1 MKNIIIGTAG
11 HIDHGKTTLI
21 KYLTGI
27 DTDRLPQ
34 EKEREMTIDIGFS
47 YIREKDINIGI
58 VDVPGHQKFIKNM
71 LSGISGINYVLFLIA
86 SDDGIM
92 PQTVEHFEILKLL
105 GIKSGMIVLTKTD
118 LVSKEKIS
126 TLKSQIKERFKG
138 SFLEN
143 FNILETSIKDTQS
156 FDRLKI
162 KLLEDISKLQLENQ
176 KKDFLMYIDRSFT
189 IKGAG
194 TVVTGSVSSGKI
206 NLGDNIYLYPLRKKL
221 KIKSIENFGNRLEIL
236 EENCRGALNLGSID
250 YKEIKRGDFLYSNND
265 LIASDRIDIFLTG
278 LENKFIKNNQKIRVY
293 LGTDEVIGKILLLDK
308 FKNGYIGQVILEK
321 EIFSFKNQLGI
332 IRSYSPIITLG
343 GIKILDTKG
352 QKISKKNNNYKLY
365 IDRLKDIFDNKDFNK
380 KDRENLKE
388 KIIEYLKNFHTINP
402 LKKGIKYLELEKIL
416 STDIDYVL
424 EDLTKENVIKI
435 ENKTISLYDFKIK
448 LTKEQKDLKE
458 KIFKIYKNSGFY
470 MVKYE
475 IIENILEDFYPKK
488 EIEKVHRFMLEN
500 QMIIYLE
507 EDRYILSGFF
517 KEAQKKLIDYFSQE
531 ENRKNGITLG
541 KFRELLAI
549 NRQSAISIINK
560 LEKIKFL
567 INRENIRFLKGEF

>member
-47 YIREKDINIGI
+47 YLKDKDINIGI

-71 LSGISGINYVLFLIA
+71 LSGVSGINYVLFLIA

-92 PQTVEHFEILKLL
+92 PQTIEHFEILKLL
-105 GIKSGMIVLTKTD
+105 GIQSGMIILTKTD
-118 LVSKEKIS
+118 LANKEKILE
-126 TLKSQIKERFKG
+126 LKSQIKERFKG

-143 FNILETSIKDTQS
+143 FDILETSIKDIES

-176 KKDFLMYIDRSFT
+176 KEDFLMYIDRSFT

-194 TVVTGSVSSGKI
+194 AVVTGSVSSGKV
-206 NLGDNIYLYPLRKKL
+206 NLGDNIYLYPARKKL
-221 KIKSIENFGNRLEIL
+221 KIKSIENFGCKLETL
-236 EENCRGALNLGSID
+236 EENCRGALNLGGVD
-250 YKEIKRGDFLYSNND
+250 YKEIKRGDFLYSD
-265 LIASDRIDIFLTG
+265 DSLISSDRIDIFLTD
-278 LENKFIKNNQKIRVY
+278 LENNLIKNNQKIRIY
-293 LGTDEVIGKILLLDK
+293 LGTDEVIGKILLFDK
-308 FKNGYIGQVILEK
+308 YKNGYIGQVILEK
-321 EIFSFKNQLGI
+321 EVFSFKNQLGI
-332 IRSYSPIITLG
+332 IRSYSPIVTLG
-343 GIKILDTKG
+343 GIKILNTKG
-352 QKISKKNNNYKLY
+352 QKISKKNNDYEFY

-380 KDRENLKE
+380 KERENQKE
-388 KIIEYLKNFHTINP
+388 KLIEILKDFHTDNP
-402 LKKGIKYLELEKIL
+402 LKKGIKSLELEKIF
-416 STDIDYVL
+416 SIDTEEILKDL
-424 EDLTKENVIKI
+424 EKENIIKI
-435 ENKTISLYDFKIK
+435 ENNTISLYDFKIK

-475 IIENILEDFYPKK
+475 IIENVLGDFYPLK
-488 EIEKVHRFMLEN
+488 EIEKIHRFMVES

-507 EDRYILSGFF
+507 EDKYILSGFF
-517 KEAQKKLIDYFSQE
+517 KEAQKRLIDFFSQE

-541 KFRELLAI
+541 EFRKLLET
-549 NRQSAISIINK
+549 NRESAISIINK
-560 LEKIKFL
+560 LEKTKFL
-567 INRENIRFLKGEF
+567 INRENIRFLRERF